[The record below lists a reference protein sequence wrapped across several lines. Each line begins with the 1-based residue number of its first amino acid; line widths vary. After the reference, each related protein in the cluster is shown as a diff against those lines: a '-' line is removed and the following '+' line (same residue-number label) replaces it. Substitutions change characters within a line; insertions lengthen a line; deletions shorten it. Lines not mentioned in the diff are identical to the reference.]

1 MRFAEAPVP
10 ACKGYDRIQP
20 KIDRTFR
27 AFREAP
33 LAGKRRNNCAGVP
46 FRMTTLV
53 TGASGFVG
61 SHVARQ
67 AAAAG
72 HSVRILVRRSSRLEY
87 LDDLAAERVEG
98 DLRDEASIR
107 RAMKGVRQVFHVAAD
122 YRLWARNPE
131 EIYDSNVGGTRRL
144 LDAAAEEG
152 VSRIVYTSTV
162 ATVAVSQPDG
172 PHDGLPDESTPATV
186 DQMIGHYKRSKFL
199 AETEAKK
206 AAAAGV
212 PVVIVNPTT
221 PVGPGDWKP
230 TPTGKII
237 VDFLNGKMP
246 AYVDTGLNLVAVE
259 DVAAGH
265 LLAAERGRVG
275 ERYLLGARNMTLKQ
289 ILEALAAITG
299 RPAPS
304 VRLPHA
310 VALAAGYA
318 NTWFSRLVG
327 RDPSIPVEGV
337 KMSRHRMFVA
347 TGKAERELGFAP
359 GAVEDAL
366 ARAVTWYQEHGYT
379 RRGVAVKPRVD
390 AAAA

>member
-1 MRFAEAPVP
+1 
-10 ACKGYDRIQP
+10 
-20 KIDRTFR
+20 
-27 AFREAP
+27 
-33 LAGKRRNNCAGVP
+33 
-46 FRMTTLV
+46 MTTLV

-67 AAAAG
+67 LVAAG
-72 HSVRILVRRSSRLEY
+72 DQVRLLVRRTSRLEF
-87 LDDLAAERVEG
+87 LDGLAVERVEG
-98 DLRDEASIR
+98 DLRDADSIA
-107 RAMKGVRQVFHVAAD
+107 RAMKGVRRVFHVAAD

-144 LDAAAEEG
+144 LEAAAREG

-162 ATVAVSQPDG
+162 ATIAVSQPTG
-172 PHDGLPDESTPATV
+172 PHEALPDESTPATV

-199 AETEAKK
+199 AEQEAKK
-206 AAAAGV
+206 AAAAGL

-230 TPTGKII
+230 TPTGRII

-246 AYVDTGLNLVAVE
+246 TYVDTGLNLVAVE

-265 LLAAERGRVG
+265 LLAAVQGRPG
-275 ERYLLGARNMTLKQ
+275 ERYLLGGRNMTLKQ
-289 ILEALAAITG
+289 ILQALAKITG
-299 RPAPS
+299 RAAPR

-318 NTWFSRLVG
+318 DEWFSRLVG
-327 RDPSIPVEGV
+327 RDPRIPVEGV

-347 TGKAERELGFAP
+347 TGKAERELGFAAGP
-359 GAVEDAL
+359 VESAL
-366 ARAVTWYQEHGYT
+366 ARSVDWYQEHGYT
-379 RRGVAVKPRVD
+379 RNGTLAKAKVRAE
-390 AAAA
+390 AA

>member
-1 MRFAEAPVP
+1 
-10 ACKGYDRIQP
+10 
-20 KIDRTFR
+20 
-27 AFREAP
+27 
-33 LAGKRRNNCAGVP
+33 
-46 FRMTTLV
+46 MTTLV

-67 AAAAG
+67 LVAAG
-72 HSVRILVRRSSRLEY
+72 DAVRVLVRRTSRLEF
-87 LDDLAAERVEG
+87 LDDLPVERAEG
-98 DLRDEASIR
+98 DLRDAGSIA
-107 RAMKGVRQVFHVAAD
+107 RAMKGVRRVFHVAAD
-122 YRLWARNPE
+122 YRLWARDPE

-144 LDAAAEEG
+144 LEAAAREG

-162 ATVAVSQPDG
+162 ATIAVSHG
-172 PHDGLPDESTPATV
+172 AHDALPDESTAATV

-199 AETEAKK
+199 AEAEAKK
-206 AAAAGV
+206 AAAEGV

-230 TPTGKII
+230 TPTGRII
-237 VDFLNGKMP
+237 VDFLSGRMP

-265 LLAAERGRVG
+265 LLAAERGRAG

-299 RPAPS
+299 RPAPR

-318 NTWFSRLVG
+318 DEWFSRLVG
-327 RDPSIPVEGV
+327 RDPRIPVEGV

-359 GAVEDAL
+359 GPVEAAL
-366 ARAVTWYQEHGYT
+366 ERAVRWYQEHGYVGG
-379 RRGVAVKPRVD
+379 RPAAKSGVHAE
-390 AAAA
+390 AA